1 MVHVVITAAITI
13 AAYFFGLH
21 VYASLAA
28 ACFYIGREHAQAEQ
42 RVISQHYGN
51 KRASAPWWCGFER
64 RAWTAKGMLDWLLPL
79 VVFIIASVVV

>member
-28 ACFYIGREHAQAEQ
+28 VCFYLGCEHAKAEQ
-42 RVISQHYGN
+42 RVITQHYNN
-51 KRASAPWWCGFER
+51 KRANAPWWCGF
-64 RAWTAKGMLDWLLPL
+64 DQ
-79 VVFIIASVVV
+79 

>member
-28 ACFYIGREHAQAEQ
+28 TCFYMGREHAQAEQ
-42 RVISQHYGN
+42 RVVSQHYGN
-51 KRASAPWWCGFER
+51 KRANAPWWCGFER
-64 RAWTAKGMLDWLLPL
+64 RAWTAKGILDWVLP
-79 VVFIIASVVV
+79 VTIFIITIMV